1 MSNIMQRQMHE
12 DLVLRTAAL
21 KRGFQAI
28 EKIATRKVSEEIFLA
43 YYLDLFTGKSS
54 ENRDNLL
61 SYWYAIAGTPYTPVD
76 VINSRGEIVVTVPP
90 ILNRNTIPVKS
101 DRPQETDLSYV
112 FDVAQQQAS
121 LSPTL
126 ANNTV
131 ANALTGRFL
140 KEIDSGSVVSLKEQ
154 WAVLF
159 AHYAPLKAEPEA
171 QKKQVI
177 ESDFEY

>member
-1 MSNIMQRQMHE
+1 MQRQMHE

-28 EKIATRKVSEEIFLA
+28 EKTATRQVSEEIFLA
-43 YYLDLFTGKSS
+43 YYLDLFTGKST

-121 LSPTL
+121 LSPTM

-131 ANALTGRFL
+131 ANTLTGRFL
-140 KEIDSGSVVSLKEQ
+140 KEIDSGSVASLKEQ
-154 WAVLF
+154 WEVLF
-159 AHYAPLKAEPEA
+159 AHYAPKKTIQSAEA
-171 QKKQVI
+171 QKKKES

>member
-1 MSNIMQRQMHE
+1 MQRQMHE
-12 DLVLRTAAL
+12 DLVLRTEAL

-28 EKIATRKVSEEIFLA
+28 EKIATRQVSEEIFLA

-61 SYWYAIAGTPYTPVD
+61 SYWYVIAGTPYTPVN

-131 ANALTGRFL
+131 ANTLTGRFL

-159 AHYAPLKAEPEA
+159 AHYAPEAAAPAA
-171 QKKQVI
+171 QKKQEP